1 MSKEFSISSCLFTPW
16 WPQLHSSHNQW
27 PQVSSIYFIR
37 FLWVYPKIVMGDV
50 EVGEL
55 GEELVRRQRPFD
67 AKLDLATVGLEAVA
81 NLEADPANNHSD
93 QVLNL
98 LKVKEAFKHAF
109 IECDLSLGRVLNFEN
124 RIQFKLLIVIASS
137 QHRKYL
143 PTGAFII
150 EPILWQSCLNNWTV
164 FDPSLG

>member
-1 MSKEFSISSCLFTPW
+1 
-16 WPQLHSSHNQW
+16 
-27 PQVSSIYFIR
+27 
-37 FLWVYPKIVMGDV
+37 MGDV

-67 AKLDLATVGLEAVA
+67 AKLDLATIGLEAVA

-109 IECDLSLGRVLNFEN
+109 IECDFSLGRVLNFEN

-150 EPILWQSCLNNWTV
+150 EPILWQSCLNN
-164 FDPSLG
+164 